1 MTSHPKHWLA
11 VTFGACALVAVAV
24 FPDLSRVEASPPGP
38 SPEAQE
44 TRDWWNERN
53 CRLVSL
59 EGAWSAE
66 TSEGFARLRPDAE
79 DCAVA
84 LLSVHSGQVSHYP
97 VSEEG
102 EVVFAHGWIMVNPH
116 DQATLPLPVQVG
128 DSSATCTE
136 GRASRI
142 LNRRFIE
149 RIVWHEGGHWQHE
162 VAPDL
167 AGHQFS
173 LVAGEAEDG
182 SQATFE
188 VFFSLSGAAMT
199 FADDDGGLCVSQFED
214 EDGYS
219 ALCIC
224 LP

>member
-1 MTSHPKHWLA
+1 M
-11 VTFGACALVAVAV
+11 
-24 FPDLSRVEASPPGP
+24 
-38 SPEAQE
+38 
-44 TRDWWNERN
+44 
-53 CRLVSL
+53 
-59 EGAWSAE
+59 
-66 TSEGFARLRPDAE
+66 RPDAE

-116 DQATLPLPVQVG
+116 GQATLPLPVQVG

-149 RIVWHEGGHWQHE
+149 RIAWHEGGHWQHE

-173 LVAGEAEDG
+173 LAAGEAEDG
-182 SQATFE
+182 SQASFE

-199 FADDDGGLCVSQFED
+199 FADDDGGLRVSQFED